1 MTTTIL
7 SLYLQRFGS
16 AVKQNGNGFNGPCP
30 LCGGEA
36 GKSDRFMVW
45 PERSDNLGH
54 CCTEQGIKGV
64 WWCRRCDSGGD
75 SIAYLEQCE
84 GMSFKQACAELGIE
98 GVRLPQGSRPKR
110 RAPAEPVTTA
120 TFTPREY
127 PQPSTI
133 WQAYAAKLVDEAAA
147 EIWNQPQ
154 ALAWLAARG
163 IDAAAIRAYRIGY
176 LKGEGQNAGRY
187 RARTVLDLPEKT
199 GSDGKIRTK
208 IFIPRGITVPTLLH
222 GTVVNLR
229 IRRHQ
234 ADLSENSPKY
244 MELEGSYRGPLLLP
258 ASGPAPL
265 AAYFVTEAEL
275 DAMLIHHRTGGVVG
289 ALAVRTNRGKPDS
302 LAHPSLQAAARIG
315 IALDYDTPGAD
326 GVDFWE
332 QTYPASRRWP
342 TPEGKDPGDAYRLGV
357 DIREWIAA
365 LLPPSIQLAPS
376 PSEST
381 QDHGCTI
388 ADSKGYAQ
396 ASNNFGQLDAFF
408 SGQNTEGGG
417 GEKAVC
423 TTSKGQ
429 ESAQIPTRGQ
439 IQAAE
444 TPSFTASEQAFLQAA
459 LPAYLPLSHV
469 PHDVLRACLLWRGI
483 PATFVHHLQGGG
495 FEWRYSRTWAR
506 NNPKQF
512 EAFWQFQDE
521 STALWQWMSDHTE
534 DNITCENLLHIWG

>member
-7 SLYLQRFGS
+7 SLYQQRFGS

-84 GMSFKQACAELGIE
+84 SMNFKQACAELGIE

-110 RAPAEPVTTA
+110 RAPAEPA
-120 TFTPREY
+120 QAAAFTPREY
-127 PQPSTI
+127 PQPSPV

-154 ALAWLAARG
+154 ALTWLAARG

-176 LKGEGQNAGRY
+176 LKGEEQNPGRY
-187 RARTVLDLPEKT
+187 RARTALALPEKIGT
-199 GSDGKIRTK
+199 DGKIRTK
-208 IFIPRGITVPTLLH
+208 IFIPRGITVPTVQK
-222 GTVVNLR
+222 GSVVNLR

-258 ASGPAPL
+258 AASPDPL

-275 DAMLIHHRTGGVVG
+275 DAMLIHHSTGGVVG

-302 LAHPSLQAAARIG
+302 LAHPRLQAAVRIG
-315 IALDYDTPGAD
+315 IALDYDAPGAD

-357 DIREWIAA
+357 DIREWITA
-365 LLPPSIQLAPS
+365 LLPQS
-376 PSEST
+376 
-381 QDHGCTI
+381 
-388 ADSKGYAQ
+388 
-396 ASNNFGQLDAFF
+396 
-408 SGQNTEGGG
+408 
-417 GEKAVC
+417 V
-423 TTSKGQ
+423 
-429 ESAQIPTRGQ
+429 
-439 IQAAE
+439 
-444 TPSFTASEQAFLQAA
+444 A
-459 LPAYLPLSHV
+459 LPVLCRQEDDTPRSGSAAIAIGRAHV
-469 PHDVLRACLLWRGI
+469 
-483 PATFVHHLQGGG
+483 
-495 FEWRYSRTWAR
+495 
-506 NNPKQF
+506 
-512 EAFWQFQDE
+512 
-521 STALWQWMSDHTE
+521 
-534 DNITCENLLHIWG
+534 